1 MAKSACTN
9 VLRGAV
15 FIASLASSLI
25 SSAASAETTDS
36 ADVNIS
42 TPDVIINTPDAIVN
56 EDSDSGYSTDEFK
69 RAEIAQAKKK
79 TKKAKSKKKAKAP
92 PIVEPARPSK
102 DPVVAQPANTDKPA
116 DSPKSAE
123 ADKKA
128 IDTAQ
133 SMDATKTSDTT
144 TPAVSTPKRTAKRT
158 SKKAGASKEAG
169 TPDTAAPNL
178 DTLKYGYEGIFDA
191 IIAGHLHAPKDLAS
205 QKLNFQFEQN
215 ATYGSDWKG
224 ALGFSAW
231 DETSF
236 ATVSERYSGSVIRD
250 DSRDLRLRNAYVQYH
265 SDGFFLR
272 VGNQQVVWGE
282 AFGFFYSDIVN
293 PKDYRYGLFGDF
305 SQIRLQTPMVNA
317 KLTFSELSLQAI
329 FIPKPYF
336 NILPSPGND
345 FAFPYQS
352 SFGVSNFS
360 IQRETTLPISSNH
373 MEAGARVSYLL
384 NRLDLSVFFFNYMDR
399 DPWYTISADS
409 QLPTNLVL
417 QEHHSRVQSFGLT
430 ATDEIE
436 SFVFRVEALK
446 TQNRTLPV
454 VVNTPFGT
462 GLSTSQLDNY
472 IYVIGM
478 DVPPMDKWNLGFQW
492 SQDILSKNEPG
503 LLRQQTVSLASLRLQ
518 APLFKNHSAEFL
530 YTYSVGDAGQR
541 AEFNYLIPL
550 SGTIET
556 TLGIDVLGGPQ
567 TSAFGSIYQATR
579 AYVLFKYF
587 LKVRG

>member
-9 VLRGAV
+9 VLRRAA
-15 FIASLASSLI
+15 FIASLATGLI
-25 SSAASAETTDS
+25 SSAASAET
-36 ADVNIS
+36 
-42 TPDVIINTPDAIVN
+42 
-56 EDSDSGYSTDEFK
+56 
-69 RAEIAQAKKK
+69 
-79 TKKAKSKKKAKAP
+79 
-92 PIVEPARPSK
+92 
-102 DPVVAQPANTDKPA
+102 
-116 DSPKSAE
+116 
-123 ADKKA
+123 
-128 IDTAQ
+128 IDTA
-133 SMDATKTSDTT
+133 KG
-144 TPAVSTPKRTAKRT
+144 TPKRTAKKPST
-158 SKKAGASKEAG
+158 PKAAERPS
-169 TPDTAAPNL
+169 L
-178 DTLKYGYEGIFDA
+178 DKLKYGYEGIFDA
-191 IIAGHLHAPKDLAS
+191 SLAGHLHAPKDLAS

-215 ATYGSDWKG
+215 ASYGSDWKG

-231 DETSF
+231 NESSF
-236 ATVSERYSGSVIRD
+236 ATVPERYSGSVIRD

-265 SDGFFLR
+265 SDSFFLR
-272 VGNQQVVWGE
+272 AGNQQVVWGE

-293 PKDYRYGLFGDF
+293 PKDLRYGLFGDF

-329 FIPKPYF
+329 YIPKPYF

-360 IQRETTLPISSNH
+360 IQRETTLPISANH

-384 NRLDLSVFFFNYMDR
+384 DRLDLSAFFFNYMDR

-409 QLPTNLVL
+409 QLPSNLVL

-436 SFVFRVEALK
+436 GFVFRVEALK

-454 VVNTPFGT
+454 VVSTPSGA
-462 GLSTSQLDNY
+462 GLSTAQLDDY

-478 DVPPMDKWNLGFQW
+478 DVPPMDRWNLGFQW
-492 SQDILSKNEPG
+492 SQDILSRNEPG
-503 LLRQQTVSLASLRLQ
+503 LLRKQIVSLASLRLQ
-518 APLFKNHSAEFL
+518 APLFKNHNAELL
-530 YTYSVGDAGQR
+530 YTYSLGDAGQR

-556 TLGIDVLGGPQ
+556 TLGVDVLGGPQ
-567 TSAFGSIYQATR
+567 SSAFGSIYQATR
-579 AYVLFKYF
+579 AYILFKYY